1 MPISEGHEVDE
12 ALVLDSHM
20 PPRALRGGAAIRSGW
35 HAEVRGAQGHIL
47 DFLGCG
53 GLHEDRGSEDSL
65 LAVHVILL
73 LHMLGEEGEQGARGK
88 RPDSEQRKYGRT

>member
-1 MPISEGHEVDE
+1 MKLSSSTAICRLGRCEV
-12 ALVLDSHM
+12 
-20 PPRALRGGAAIRSGW
+20 ALRYGLGGTQRCEAHRDIYSTSSGV
-35 HAEVRGAQGHIL
+35 AVR
-47 DFLGCG
+47 